1 MKYAY
6 FEKSGL
12 DKTFYEEKILPR
24 LPREVYDV
32 HTHVNL
38 EQHVK
43 DVPKERIMDDW
54 AFQCGYV
61 MSAQDARYYFDTMF
75 PGIDYKINAFPFPIR
90 EADIEASNEY
100 IAQCIREGTI
110 RSGFLCIKP
119 EYGVDYLE
127 KMLTENGYSGIK
139 PYPDMVSGKKGAE
152 VGIFDF
158 MPREQFALAEK
169 LGKVVMMHLPRAGRM
184 PDDRNIAELKEIRR
198 EFPNL
203 KLCIAHF
210 GRCFTPYHFGQAI
223 EKMGEDIHWLYFD
236 TAAVLNPTVYELAL
250 KKLSPERILFGT
262 DEPIF
267 LWHGKRTW
275 TKTAYQ
281 NLAREDF
288 AWNTHTE
295 GTEAEAGYTFYVYE
309 QVNNILDTIDK
320 LGLGAQTAGQI
331 FGGNAKKLLGE

>member
-1 MKYAY
+1 MGCEY
-6 FEKSGL
+6 FEKTAL
-12 DKTFYEEKILPR
+12 DEAFYGEKLLPR
-24 LPREVYDV
+24 LPQEIFDV

-38 EQHVK
+38 WEHVK

-61 MSAQDARYYFDTMF
+61 MSAQDARHYFDTMF
-75 PGIDYKINAFPFPIR
+75 PGIKYEINAFPFPIR

-100 IAQCIREGTI
+100 VAQCVRTQAV
-110 RSGFLCIKP
+110 RSGFMCIKP
-119 EYGVDYLE
+119 EYDVDYME
-127 KMLTENGYSGIK
+127 EMLTKHGFSGVK

-158 MPREQFALAEK
+158 MTREQFALAEK
-169 LGKVVMMHLPRAGRM
+169 LGMVVMMHLPRAGRM
-184 PDDRNIAELKEIRR
+184 PDDRNIAELKEIRN
-198 EFPNL
+198 EFPKL

-210 GRCFTPYHFGQAI
+210 GRCFTPYHFSQAI

-236 TAAVLNPTVYELAL
+236 TAAVLNPGVYELAL
-250 KKLSPERILFGT
+250 TTLSPGRILFGT

-275 TKTAYQ
+275 TKTGYQ

-288 AWNTHTE
+288 AWNTHRE
-295 GTEAEAGYTFYVYE
+295 GREAEAGYTFYVYK

-320 LGLGAQTAGQI
+320 LGLGAEVAGQI
-331 FGGNAKKLLGE
+331 FGGNAKKLLGK